1 MASVHMHSNRT
12 VSARCVNG
20 QGSNNEHTGDG
31 LVYTYTTNDAS
42 DYDGV
47 FPEWDW
53 RRLPGITADV
63 RTVDGEPA
71 QPIYPASAMF
81 HWRAER
87 VLLQCVG

>member
-1 MASVHMHSNRT
+1 MHGAAIRSDGRLGDPWMASVHMHSNRT

-47 FPEWDW
+47 FAEWDW

-63 RTVDGEPA
+63 CTVSG
-71 QPIYPASAMF
+71 
-81 HWRAER
+81 
-87 VLLQCVG
+87 